1 MLRVGV
7 RLAARAQCCTV
18 VLPRL
23 ARSGLDLSKP
33 APPPSS
39 PLTAHHPLTH
49 NNRLPPPPLPSTVA
63 LKEVML
69 PNAEDEKKLLAA
81 EREAI
86 ENAGKEATVSARAAL
101 ARVRMRNRALLPR
114 GCRGTVTEESC
125 RIRDNRTVAAVP
137 ASAPAHMPSALTSP
151 SSLPRVRVEAPGL
164 HAPAVYLPLSLD
176 LRRPMVDARSGRR

>member
-1 MLRVGV
+1 
-7 RLAARAQCCTV
+7 
-18 VLPRL
+18 
-23 ARSGLDLSKP
+23 
-33 APPPSS
+33 
-39 PLTAHHPLTH
+39 
-49 NNRLPPPPLPSTVA
+49 
-63 LKEVML
+63 ML

-86 ENAGKEATVSARAAL
+86 ENAGKEATVSARAAR
-101 ARVRMRNRALLPR
+101 RVRMRNRALLPR